1 MENSRLID
9 DLAKK
14 MLDVRYKENCNN
26 RSIFYV
32 LGNKDFLKLVEE
44 SLNNKKEVTYLRT
57 SKEINKTAL
66 EKITIE
72 NGSKLVF
79 VNGIPISFIEMN
91 TIPILYFS
99 DHKEWDYTLP
109 KNTEMY
115 TDIVDGIEFI
125 IIKDEL

>member
-1 MENSRLID
+1 MKNSRLID

-32 LGNKDFLKLVEE
+32 LGNKDFLKLIEE
-44 SLNNKKEVTYLRT
+44 SLNNKRDIIYLRT
-57 SKEINKTAL
+57 SKETTNL

-72 NGSKLVF
+72 DGSKLVF

-91 TIPILYFS
+91 TTPILYFS
-99 DHKEWDYTLP
+99 DYKEWDYTLS
-109 KNTEMY
+109 KNIEMY

>member
-1 MENSRLID
+1 MKNSRLID

-32 LGNKDFLKLVEE
+32 LGNKDFLKLIEE
-44 SLNNKKEVTYLRT
+44 SLNNKRDIIYLRT
-57 SKEINKTAL
+57 SKETTNL

-72 NGSKLVF
+72 DGSKLVF

-91 TIPILYFS
+91 TTPILYFS
-99 DHKEWDYTLP
+99 DYKEWDYTLS